1 MGVGVGAGGVWRR
14 VVVCAARRP
23 VRLVHGLSVLFSYL
37 ILSGARSGTRVA
49 PRWRLAKPRGEYLVN
64 IDLGRETAQKR
75 VTAGWQIHGTK
86 VNAQIMLHLN
96 KFPALPRWLLLST
109 TQVHFY
115 YYFN

>member
-1 MGVGVGAGGVWRR
+1 MA
-14 VVVCAARRP
+14 
-23 VRLVHGLSVLFSYL
+23 
-37 ILSGARSGTRVA
+37 TRKA
-49 PRWRLAKPRGEYLVN
+49 
-64 IDLGRETAQKR
+64 
-75 VTAGWQIHGTK
+75 AGWQIHGTK

>member
-1 MGVGVGAGGVWRR
+1 MPGSASREKWLKFG
-14 VVVCAARRP
+14 AAR
-23 VRLVHGLSVLFSYL
+23 
-37 ILSGARSGTRVA
+37 
-49 PRWRLAKPRGEYLVN
+49 WGEYLVN